1 MAGLLFDFNTYDKTE
16 NNIGKKVRNQHFFLV
31 PNFNV
36 IGSKSYLVLRKTESS
51 VSKKIS
57 NVFGQTKKVY
67 IDFSF
72 GWSPRVRILSLFF
85 RFSSVLDFFKKL
97 CK

>member
-1 MAGLLFDFNTYDKTE
+1 MAFNPLSRDEMFRGVAQYS
-16 NNIGKKVRNQHFFLV
+16 NIGKKVRNQHFFV

-36 IGSKSYLVLRKTESS
+36 IGSKSYLVLRKTESK

-72 GWSPRVRILSLFF
+72 GWSPTVRIFSFF
-85 RFSSVLDFFKKL
+85 FQIFVRFRLL
-97 CK
+97 

>member
-51 VSKKIS
+51 VSEKIS
-57 NVFGQTKKVY
+57 NVFGQTKKS
-67 IDFSF
+67 IH
-72 GWSPRVRILSLFF
+72 
-85 RFSSVLDFFKKL
+85 
-97 CK
+97 